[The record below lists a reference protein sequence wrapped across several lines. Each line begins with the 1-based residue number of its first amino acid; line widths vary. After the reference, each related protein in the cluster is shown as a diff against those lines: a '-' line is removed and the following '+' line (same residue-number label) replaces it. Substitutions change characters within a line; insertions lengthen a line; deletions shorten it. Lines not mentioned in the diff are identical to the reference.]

1 MNEMIELF
9 KGMHTM
15 FVLVAVVS
23 LIVLI
28 AMGIDLVFGWRK
40 AKQRGEAHSSY
51 ALSRSINKFL
61 LYEGCVII
69 AAGIDTL
76 LNLANMWDILGIAF
90 SGIPVIAF
98 IIGIFLCVVELLS
111 MRENAEDKV
120 RKNFDKVAQV
130 ATKVVDKDTII
141 ELFVEAIRKSKEVKD
156 EQ

>member
-1 MNEMIELF
+1 MIELF
-9 KGMHTM
+9 EGMHTM

>member
-1 MNEMIELF
+1 MIELF

-15 FVLVAVVS
+15 FVLVAIVS

-28 AMGIDLVFGWRK
+28 AMSIDLVFGWRK

-120 RKNFDKVAQV
+120 RKNFDKVAHA
-130 ATKVVDKDTII
+130 ATKVIDKDTIVD
-141 ELFVEAIRKSKEVKD
+141 LLAEAIKKSKE
-156 EQ
+156 E

>member
-9 KGMHTM
+9 EGMHTM

-120 RKNFDKVAQV
+120 RKNFDKVAQA

>member
-1 MNEMIELF
+1 MIELF

>member
-1 MNEMIELF
+1 MIELF
-9 KGMHTM
+9 EGMHTM

-120 RKNFDKVAQV
+120 RKNFDKVAQA

>member
-1 MNEMIELF
+1 MIELF

-111 MRENAEDKV
+111 MRENAEDKE
-120 RKNFDKVAQV
+120 RKHFDKVAGAAV
-130 ATKVVDKDTII
+130 KVLDKETIV
-141 ELFVEAIRKSKEVKD
+141 ELLSEAIKKSKE
-156 EQ
+156 